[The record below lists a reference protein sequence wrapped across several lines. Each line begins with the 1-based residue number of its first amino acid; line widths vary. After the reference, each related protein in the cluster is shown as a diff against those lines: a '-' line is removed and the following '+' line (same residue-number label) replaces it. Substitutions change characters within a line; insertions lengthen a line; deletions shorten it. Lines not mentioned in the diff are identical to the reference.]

1 MLCVVLHVL
10 SIFLSLLDLERKEQ
24 ELEQLRLD
32 CEHFKAR
39 LETALADSGREK
51 KVGSWARLLQG
62 LGPEAVALLPFAPE
76 EQPISH
82 FLC

>member
-1 MLCVVLHVL
+1 MTYL
-10 SIFLSLLDLERKEQ
+10 SIFLSLLDQERKEQ

-39 LETALADSGREK
+39 LEIAQADNGREK
-51 KVGSWARLLQG
+51 KVGSRARLLQVVS
-62 LGPEAVALLPFAPE
+62 PEGAANLLPFAPK
-76 EQPISH
+76 EQVVSH